1 MYLLICAYAAV
12 GLFMSSLTSYQV
24 VAAMLTLAVL
34 AVLNY
39 VKGWWQDIDFVR
51 DITWSLALSGRS
63 DNFLNGLICS
73 EDFIY
78 FLLVITLFLMFAII
92 KLKAVRQKSS
102 WTVTWGKYIG
112 VFVLAALLGYISSRP
127 KMMFYY
133 DVTETKM
140 NTLTEN
146 SQEIMAKMKGG
157 LTITTY
163 VNLLDKHFRM
173 GLPEERNRDLS
184 RFNRYTRFKPEIDL
198 KYVYYYD
205 KADNKSL
212 DERYPTLTDRERMI
226 KIANNYDLDS
236 NMFLRPEEIRQV
248 IDLSGEKNRFV
259 RQVVRESG
267 EKTFLRV
274 FDDAVV
280 FPTEAEI
287 TAAFKRLVMDLP
299 TVGFLKGHGERDSF
313 EGGS

>member
-1 MYLLICAYAAV
+1 M
-12 GLFMSSLTSYQV
+12 
-24 VAAMLTLAVL
+24 
-34 AVLNY
+34 
-39 VKGWWQDIDFVR
+39 
-51 DITWSLALSGRS
+51 
-63 DNFLNGLICS
+63 
-73 EDFIY
+73 
-78 FLLVITLFLMFAII
+78 
-92 KLKAVRQKSS
+92 
-102 WTVTWGKYIG
+102 
-112 VFVLAALLGYISSRP
+112 
-127 KMMFYY
+127 
-133 DVTETKM
+133 
-140 NTLTEN
+140 
-146 SQEIMAKMKGG
+146 
-157 LTITTY
+157 
-163 VNLLDKHFRM
+163 
-173 GLPEERNRDLS
+173 
-184 RFNRYTRFKPEIDL
+184 
-198 KYVYYYD
+198 YYYD

-299 TVGFLKGHGERDSF
+299 TVGFLKGHGERDCLK
-313 EGGS
+313 EGDRDYNIFAWAKTYRYALINSGFDVKEISLNEELPEKLDILVIADMKTPLSENEMTRQMPYMGR